1 MMNTCFQSGGGG
13 GGGGGDGEDGG
24 LEVNIPGIP
33 GQDYP
38 IYAQVHSGQIQI
50 LGKQINKITNK
61 NTFLALNQLK
71 KTCFANYDKKIGK
84 INAIC
89 GSG

>member
-1 MMNTCFQSGGGG
+1 MMNTCFQSGGGGG

-38 IYAQVHSGQIQI
+38 IYAQVLSLIHI
-50 LGKQINKITNK
+50 
-61 NTFLALNQLK
+61 
-71 KTCFANYDKKIGK
+71 
-84 INAIC
+84 
-89 GSG
+89 

>member
-1 MMNTCFQSGGGG
+1 MREYEYLFQSGGG

-38 IYAQVHSGQIQI
+38 IYAQVNSDQIQTFNSTFCSS
-50 LGKQINKITNK
+50 KQIN
-61 NTFLALNQLK
+61 
-71 KTCFANYDKKIGK
+71 
-84 INAIC
+84 
-89 GSG
+89 